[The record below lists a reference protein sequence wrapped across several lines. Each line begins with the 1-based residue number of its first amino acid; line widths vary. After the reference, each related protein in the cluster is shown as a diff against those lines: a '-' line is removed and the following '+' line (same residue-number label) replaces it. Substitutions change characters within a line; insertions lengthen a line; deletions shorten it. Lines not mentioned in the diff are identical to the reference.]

1 MFKKILLYLIMTYSL
16 GNYFQFFSWYL
27 GDNQMIIED
36 AFALSLHSSLPMFLA
51 IFLIHFFYYPK
62 IKKDHAL
69 VISFPPIIFL
79 FFTNLG
85 FFISTLNLYFL
96 KLYDVPEF
104 LNILRSYEIGLL
116 LIISS
121 LIIFIISINTFNDID
136 ENPIPTSSTTQIISQ
151 SIYRYTR
158 NPMYLAMLI
167 LQVGIGMFL
176 SMIHII
182 FFTIFT
188 YMVLK
193 YYVILPEEKYLE
205 KKFRAKYLVY
215 KKIVRRWL

>member
-1 MFKKILLYLIMTYSL
+1 MIYSL
-16 GNYFQFFSWYL
+16 LNYFQFFSWYL
-27 GDNQMIIED
+27 GDSQMIIED
-36 AFALSLHSSLPMFLA
+36 AFILSLNSSLPMFLA

-136 ENPIPTSSTTQIISQ
+136 ENPIPTSSTTQIISR
-151 SIYRYTR
+151 SIYGYTR
-158 NPMYLAMLI
+158 NPMYLAILI
-167 LQVGIGMFL
+167 LQVGIGMSL

-205 KKFRAKYLVY
+205 KKFRAKYLIY
-215 KKIVRRWL
+215 KKMVRRWL

>member
-1 MFKKILLYLIMTYSL
+1 MLKKTLLYLIIIYSL
-16 GNYFQFFSWYL
+16 GSYYNFFYWYL
-27 GDNQMIIED
+27 GDNQMIIEE
-36 AFALSLHSSLPMFLA
+36 AFILSLHSSLPMFLA
-51 IFLIHFFYYPK
+51 IFLIHIFYYPK
-62 IKKDHAL
+62 INKDHAF

-85 FFISTLNLYFL
+85 FFFSTLNLYFL
-96 KLYDVPEF
+96 QLYSIPRF
-104 LNILRSYEIGLL
+104 LNILRSHEVGLL
-116 LIISS
+116 LIIFS
-121 LIIFIISINTFNDID
+121 LIIFIISINIFNKVN
-136 ENPIPTSSTTQIISQ
+136 ENPIPTSSTTQIISK
-151 SIYRYTR
+151 SIYKYTR

-188 YMVLK
+188 YIVLK

-205 KKFRAKYLVY
+205 KKFKTEYLVY
-215 KKIVRRWL
+215 KKIVRRWF

>member
-1 MFKKILLYLIMTYSL
+1 MFKKILLYLIIIYSL

-27 GDNQMIIED
+27 GDSQMIIED
-36 AFALSLHSSLPMFLA
+36 AFTLSLHSSLPMFLA
-51 IFLIHFFYYPK
+51 IFLMHIFYYPK
-62 IKKDHAL
+62 INKDHAL

-85 FFISTLNLYFL
+85 FFTSTLNLYFL
-96 KLYDVPEF
+96 KLYDIPEF

-136 ENPIPTSSTTQIISQ
+136 ENPIPTSSTTQIISR
-151 SIYRYTR
+151 SIYGYTR

-167 LQVGIGMFL
+167 LQVGIGMSL

-188 YMVLK
+188 YMILK

>member
-1 MFKKILLYLIMTYSL
+1 MFKKILLYLIMIYSL

-27 GDNQMIIED
+27 GDSQMIIED
-36 AFALSLHSSLPMFLA
+36 AFILSLNSSLPMFLA

-96 KLYDVPEF
+96 KLYNVPEF

-136 ENPIPTSSTTQIISQ
+136 ENPIPTSSTTQIISR
-151 SIYRYTR
+151 SIYGYTR

-167 LQVGIGMFL
+167 LQVGIGMSL

-205 KKFRAKYLVY
+205 KKFGAKYLVY

>member
-1 MFKKILLYLIMTYSL
+1 MFKKILLYFIMIYSL
-16 GNYFQFFSWYL
+16 LNYFQFFSWYL
-27 GDNQMIIED
+27 GDSQMIIED
-36 AFALSLHSSLPMFLA
+36 AFILSLNSSLPMFLA

-136 ENPIPTSSTTQIISQ
+136 ENPIPTSSTTQIISR
-151 SIYRYTR
+151 SIYGYTR
-158 NPMYLAMLI
+158 NPMYLAILI
-167 LQVGIGMFL
+167 LQVGIGMSL

-205 KKFRAKYLVY
+205 KKFRAKYLIY
-215 KKIVRRWL
+215 KKMVRRWL

>member
-1 MFKKILLYLIMTYSL
+1 MIYSL
-16 GNYFQFFSWYL
+16 LNYFQFFSWYL
-27 GDNQMIIED
+27 GDSQMIIED
-36 AFALSLHSSLPMFLA
+36 AFTLSLNSSLPMFLA

-136 ENPIPTSSTTQIISQ
+136 ENPIPTSSTTQIISR
-151 SIYRYTR
+151 SIYGYTR

-167 LQVGIGMFL
+167 LQVGIGMSL

-205 KKFRAKYLVY
+205 KKFRAKYLIY
-215 KKIVRRWL
+215 KKMVRRWL

>member
-1 MFKKILLYLIMTYSL
+1 MIYSL

-27 GDNQMIIED
+27 GDSQMIIED
-36 AFALSLHSSLPMFLA
+36 AFTLSLNSSLPMFLA

-121 LIIFIISINTFNDID
+121 LIIFIISINTFNEVD

-167 LQVGIGMFL
+167 LQVGIGMSL

-205 KKFRAKYLVY
+205 KKFRAKYLIY
-215 KKIVRRWL
+215 KKMVRRWL

>member
-1 MFKKILLYLIMTYSL
+1 MFKKILLYFIMIYSL
-16 GNYFQFFSWYL
+16 LNYFQFFSWYL
-27 GDNQMIIED
+27 GDSQMIIED
-36 AFALSLHSSLPMFLA
+36 AFTLSLNSSLPMFLA

-136 ENPIPTSSTTQIISQ
+136 ENPIPTSSTTQIISR
-151 SIYRYTR
+151 SIYGYTR

-167 LQVGIGMFL
+167 LQVGIGMSL

-205 KKFRAKYLVY
+205 KKFRAKYLIY
-215 KKIVRRWL
+215 KKMVRRWL

>member
-1 MFKKILLYLIMTYSL
+1 MIYSL

-27 GDNQMIIED
+27 GDSQMIIED
-36 AFALSLHSSLPMFLA
+36 AFILSLNSSLPMFLA

-136 ENPIPTSSTTQIISQ
+136 ENPIPTSSTTQIISR
-151 SIYRYTR
+151 SIYGYTR

-167 LQVGIGMFL
+167 LQVGIGMSL

-205 KKFRAKYLVY
+205 KKFRAKYLIY
-215 KKIVRRWL
+215 KKMVRRWL

>member
-1 MFKKILLYLIMTYSL
+1 MFKKILLYLIMAYSL

-51 IFLIHFFYYPK
+51 IFLIHIFYYPK
-62 IKKDHAL
+62 INKDHAS

-85 FFISTLNLYFL
+85 FFTSTLNLYFL
-96 KLYDVPEF
+96 KLYDIPEF

-121 LIIFIISINTFNDID
+121 LIIFIISINTFNEVD

-167 LQVGIGMFL
+167 LQVGIGMSL

-188 YMVLK
+188 YMILK
-193 YYVILPEEKYLE
+193 YHVILPEEKYLE

>member
-1 MFKKILLYLIMTYSL
+1 MFKKILLYFIMIYSL
-16 GNYFQFFSWYL
+16 LNYFQFFSWYL
-27 GDNQMIIED
+27 GDSQMIIED
-36 AFALSLHSSLPMFLA
+36 AFTLSLNSSLPMFLA

-136 ENPIPTSSTTQIISQ
+136 ENPIPTSSTTQIISR
-151 SIYRYTR
+151 SIYGYTR
-158 NPMYLAMLI
+158 NPMYLAILI
-167 LQVGIGMFL
+167 LQVGIGMSL

-205 KKFRAKYLVY
+205 KKFRAKYLIY
-215 KKIVRRWL
+215 KKMVRRWL

>member
-1 MFKKILLYLIMTYSL
+1 MFKKILLYLIIIYSL

-27 GDNQMIIED
+27 GDSQMIIED
-36 AFALSLHSSLPMFLA
+36 AFTLSLHSSLPMFLA
-51 IFLIHFFYYPK
+51 IFLMHIFYYPK
-62 IKKDHAL
+62 INKDHAL

-85 FFISTLNLYFL
+85 FFTSTLNLYFL
-96 KLYDVPEF
+96 KLYDIPEF

-167 LQVGIGMFL
+167 LQVGIGMSL
-176 SMIHII
+176 SMVHII

-205 KKFRAKYLVY
+205 KKFREKYLVY